1 MVDRGRCFSLFQ
13 YSRIAGILFRVFNE
27 TFSWRR
33 SGFARARAAVAD
45 GVVTA
50 AAVAI
55 AMAAAVVD
63 MADVAVA
70 AAAAA
75 VEDHDDARVG

>member
-1 MVDRGRCFSLFQ
+1 MAAASLFQ

-45 GVVTA
+45 VVVTA

-55 AMAAAVVD
+55 AMAAAVVVD
-63 MADVAVA
+63 MVDVA
-70 AAAAA
+70 AAAAVAA
-75 VEDHDDARVG
+75 VGDHDDARVG

>member
-33 SGFARARAAVAD
+33 SGFARARAAVVD

-63 MADVAVA
+63 MVDVAVA

-75 VEDHDDARVG
+75 EDHDDARVG